1 MDTNLSI
8 IAEKGIVTVDIIRK
22 EKIAKLLD
30 SSIDKIQEVLD
41 NPDLSDGEKLTTAQT
56 AVNTVNTLER
66 IEIEKRKAT
75 VLEGQLILDQQRIA
89 MLPNQLVLTQQNN
102 TVNINQTGEPDES
115 LLLRKTQQ
123 AALLER
129 LLHPN
134 T

>member
-41 NPDLSDGEKLTTAQT
+41 NPDLSDGEKLATAQT
-56 AVNTVNTLER
+56 AVNTVNALER